1 MDPILRSVAPAG
13 AALAW
18 LRFFFSRWI
27 RTAAGCAFVIAAA
40 VSTQTVLAEENHSRN
55 RPQFLIVDYHPI
67 SKTPVAGSSAQK
79 PLYDYAYR
87 VDLRNSGAAV
97 ADVTAEVTNKHKA
110 QRIIQDQ
117 VHFGAVAAKRTQTS
131 RDSFTV
137 RANCRFD
144 TRLDPKGQTRKKSLC
159 GDKDEHDE
167 DDDGRGGDYTEKF
180 NRLFDWKFHTSV
192 VSAAPKISAYL
203 PVGVINQA
211 APAISATFQDAGGGV
226 APASARPPL
235 HQRLNDD
242 SFESSCSAAFGCL
255 WVVVSTPVL
264 V

>member
-1 MDPILRSVAPAG
+1 MDPILRSIAPAG

-18 LRFFFSRWI
+18 LRIFFSRWI
-27 RTAAGCAFVIAAA
+27 RTAAGFAFVIAAA
-40 VSTQTVLAEENHSRN
+40 VSMQTVLAEENHSRN
-55 RPQFLIVDYHPI
+55 LPQFLIVGYHPI
-67 SKTPVAGSSAQK
+67 SKTLVAGSSAQK
-79 PLYDYAYR
+79 PLYDYSYR

-97 ADVTAEVTNKHKA
+97 ADVTAEITNKHKA
-110 QRIIQDQ
+110 QQIIQDQ
-117 VHFGAVAAKRTQTS
+117 VHFRAVAAKRTQTS
-131 RDSFTV
+131 GDSFTV

-144 TRLDPKGQTRKKSLC
+144 TRVNPKDPTRKKTRC
-159 GDKDEHDE
+159 GDKGEHDE
-167 DDDGRGGDYTEKF
+167 DDDSHGGDYTEKF

-211 APAISATFQDAGGGV
+211 APAISATFQDAGGV

-235 HQRLNDD
+235 HRRLNDD

-255 WVVVSTPVL
+255 CLVVSTPVL